1 MGEFPGVVG
10 LVGGERS
17 WFRPGWRHGRIRY
30 PGGRLEAEY
39 TRDSIG
45 LHLREEGDEVE
56 GEGTAELPGRHDPD
70 RFRKPK
76 R

>member
-1 MGEFPGVVG
+1 MVAFGTLE
-10 LVGGERS
+10 GGS
-17 WFRPGWRHGRIRY
+17 KPN
-30 PGGRLEAEY
+30 